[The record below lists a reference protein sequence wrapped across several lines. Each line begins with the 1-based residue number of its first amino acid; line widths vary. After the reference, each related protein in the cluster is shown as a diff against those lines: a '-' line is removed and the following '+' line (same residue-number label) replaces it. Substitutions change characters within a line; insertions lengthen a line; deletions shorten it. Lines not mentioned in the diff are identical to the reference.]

1 MHPLAA
7 RAARKTV
14 AMESAAAMMKKKA
27 ASAVAAGARVV
38 ESAMV
43 DITLPKDPL
52 NAFDG
57 V

>member
-1 MHPLAA
+1 
-7 RAARKTV
+7 
-14 AMESAAAMMKKKA
+14 MESAAAMMKKKA

-57 V
+57 VSSLVVKQKVD